1 MDLSDSQ
8 DGHDPEGL
16 FPCVLGHE
24 AAAVVESV
32 GEGVTSV
39 ETGDVVIPCYTPECK
54 NKDCIFCASPK
65 TNLCPVIRA
74 TQGRGVM
81 PDGTSRLSKDG
92 VSLYHFMGCSTFSE
106 YAVLAEISTA
116 KINPG
121 GDLDKLCLHFMR
133 QHETLFIEIYQKFS
147 GQSE

>member
-1 MDLSDSQ
+1 M
-8 DGHDPEGL
+8 
-16 FPCVLGHE
+16 LGHE

-121 GDLDKLCLHFMR
+121 GDLDKLCLLGCGVSTGWGAVFNTCKV
-133 QHETLFIEIYQKFS
+133 QTGALSSLIAC
-147 GQSE
+147 